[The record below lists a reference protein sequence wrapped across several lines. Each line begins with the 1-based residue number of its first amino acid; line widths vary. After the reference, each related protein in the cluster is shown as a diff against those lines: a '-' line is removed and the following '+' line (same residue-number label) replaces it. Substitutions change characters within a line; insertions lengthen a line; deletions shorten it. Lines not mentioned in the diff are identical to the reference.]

1 MAFDEV
7 GEDSLRKTTYDNA
20 IKQLAI
26 YSYKMK
32 QLVSTVSSDSWKNY
46 FFRESTDIPTGQ
58 SGNAI
63 KGIPR
68 GADFPDA
75 VLSWEQVSSRIEK
88 YGLSG
93 KIDHEDI
100 IAKNI
105 DTRNRT
111 IKRLAEGVAKAAK
124 PVTQLDVVVY
134 LPVEADG
141 VAPAGAGHGL
151 GTSGDV
157 NNAQPPMPQSHR
169 AVKIRT

>member
-1 MAFDEV
+1 MTSYEV
-7 GEDSLRKTTYDNA
+7 GEDSLRKTTYDSA

-26 YSYKMK
+26 YAYKMK
-32 QLVSTVSSDSWKNY
+32 QLVSVASSNSWKNY
-46 FFRESTDIPTGQ
+46 FFREQTDIPEGQ

-75 VLSWEQVSSRIEK
+75 VISWEQVNSRIEK

-111 IKRLAEGVAKAAK
+111 IKRIAEGVAKA
-124 PVTQLDVVVY
+124 VDNEIYSVVST
-134 LPVEADG
+134 DG
-141 VAPAGAGHGL
+141 DIQ
-151 GTSGDV
+151 SGSLYGGYWDESSAAIIKDLAFMK
-157 NNAQPPMPQSHR
+157 AQ
-169 AVKIRT
+169 VKT

>member
-7 GEDSLRKTTYDNA
+7 GEDSLRATTYDNA

-26 YSYKMK
+26 YTYKMK
-32 QLVSTVSSDSWKNY
+32 QLVSVASSNSWKNY
-46 FFRESTDIPTGQ
+46 FFREQTDIPTGQ

-68 GADFPDA
+68 GGDFPDA

-100 IAKNI
+100 IARNI

-111 IKRLAEGVAKAAK
+111 IKRIAEGVAKAVDTDAC
-124 PVTQLDVVVY
+124 
-134 LPVEADG
+134 
-141 VAPAGAGHGL
+141 APF
-151 GTSGDV
+151 S
-157 NNAQPPMPQSHR
+157 
-169 AVKIRT
+169 